1 MLPSCLNTFY
11 CVKLFNSYS
20 LSYTGAI
27 LTITASIQMFASVG
41 STILFNK
48 VYHPEAE
55 VNGHHYNA
63 GIVFW
68 ITAGLWAAV
77 VPLVM

>member
-1 MLPSCLNTFY
+1 ML
-11 CVKLFNSYS
+11 
-20 LSYTGAI
+20 
-27 LTITASIQMFASVG
+27 ASAG
-41 STILFNK
+41 STVLFNK
-48 VYHPEAE
+48 AYHPEAE

-77 VPLVM
+77 IPLIM